1 MAAWDTK
8 DDLNSGPGAGAT
20 ALSASVSGDIPVRT
34 PSKNSKRSSRG
45 SATLPDAVISP
56 ARLPDQRGDKRSSR
70 DVSTDETISILDPRR
85 FTPTLHANLVS
96 EILALR
102 RDQEEK
108 TRQIDTLETS
118 LHNAKEEHSKLQE
131 NAAIFNKEHRSL
143 KRQMSLLE
151 GGTSSALNELARER
165 DEAVDSASDVKKR
178 LEMAQRKLRTQDEDS
193 QRLRDEWTTKTQG
206 WDDERRKMERR
217 LHVAE
222 SRLKLLL
229 DQVAA
234 HEAAQ
239 VANIGRDSDDD
250 ESLRDNDAGS
260 VRTMSLTNSIRYSL
274 APTAFKGHSLAEE
287 LDFDDDDQT
296 DADGRDSVL
305 SNYPTHRPIY
315 LQGRDGTPDRAH
327 GRIQRRESLRR
338 PASTACVRP
347 FIHEP
352 LPQMLEDSVD
362 DNASSVNKAN
372 YADTATQYSPLPSPV
387 LRPIKPALPEAVKG
401 KPCELEPSA
410 RGDSEIEAN
419 QRRKRVQ
426 IAKPLKIET
435 LLTERKMVSAAAQ
448 TVEEPL
454 SPPKTPQSTEKD
466 LAGHGQEAPESSL
479 ANASTQTD
487 YPQSRSG
494 GRLAPSLLPISIP
507 SIMVQPPTSRPTTP
521 RSPRLPQY
529 SKDFGCQV
537 KMPSEVSLHD
547 AAVQTEGIQ
556 IDRRLA
562 QLPTHLQPW
571 AISSRP
577 TSRCL
582 SLGKDKVKISVST
595 VDGVPA
601 RNPKRLTPKASA
613 SDFPESPISST
624 FYDDG
629 QASTETLA
637 GQVPSPS
644 LRVATRRSNR
654 LGSLINGFDSA
665 SSDEHEDLSEGEFP
679 TALSAP
685 KMAPSPPRPVKG
697 TYDTEMS
704 FLEPSE
710 SIENETPA
718 GPITK
723 SFGTEIY
730 GSFSLKAK
738 EKQNRASTHVK
749 RLSRT
754 YGKPPAP
761 PPPGAF
767 SGGPRKG
774 TTMQNSQ
781 GTRARSPSL
790 PDAVNPPFPIPHRE
804 SSRKPGTKQSP
815 PSDGNESPTRGCD
828 WYSRGGNRS
837 TSQAHNVRKV
847 RSAAVLSRT
856 HRFRRNGSRSP
867 PPWASDAAAPE
878 LPPLPNND
886 MTTPRNKEGGTGYHK
901 RHGHQLSTN
910 TTNTNN
916 TEPTSQ
922 TSSSQT
928 NGVVGAI
935 AQTMV
940 GEWMLKYVRRRRSFG
955 MPESTGRDDSSNDR
969 HKRWVWLAPYERAVL
984 WSSKQPSS
992 GSALLGK
999 TGRKLIIQSVLDVKD
1014 DNAAPKVMP
1023 SVFNRSILILTPQR
1037 ALKFTASSAERHY
1050 LWLTALSFL
1059 AHSSHAVPEV
1069 IAPPQLQLQE
1079 KRPSLPDFEAP
1090 KARSKFKKGGIRDSI
1105 RLAKGK
1111 ANVYKNTLPSV
1122 MSVTSAASSH
1132 LGDKNFGAADAMP
1145 GFSPGHSREQ
1155 SGEAAEP
1162 PLIPRFSERNLR
1174 AHGRK
1179 RSNTAGYIAPPLSFR
1194 GFPGGTGY
1202 GAPGSS
1208 AANTSVGTR
1217 DSFDF
1222 GPSQAAAANGTWGT
1236 ETRRGNFFD
1245 AIGTVRMEAFIS
1257 PLAYSPS
1264 DEGVE
1269 GFEEIRQTV
1278 RRRSKEVRRRESR
1291 KRRDYIYQGGRDL
1304 PSRGRGFE
1312 QDEPVQDLF
1321 KGF

>member
-1 MAAWDTK
+1 MAVWETEDV
-8 DDLNSGPGAGAT
+8 LNAGAGAT
-20 ALSASVSGDIPVRT
+20 ALSASASGDIPVRT
-34 PSKNSKRSSRG
+34 PSKNSKGSSRG
-45 SATLPDAVISP
+45 SATLPDATISP
-56 ARLPDQRGDKRSSR
+56 PRAADERGDKRSSR

-108 TRQIDTLETS
+108 TRQIDTLESS
-118 LHNAKEEHSKLQE
+118 LHNVKEEHSKLQE
-131 NAAIFNKEHRSL
+131 NVTIFNKEHRSL

-165 DEAVDSASDVKKR
+165 DEAVDSASEVKKR
-178 LEMAQRKLRTQDEDS
+178 LELAQRKLRTQDETS
-193 QRLRDEWTTKTQG
+193 QRLQDEWVTRKDG
-206 WDDERRKMERR
+206 WEDERRKMERR

-229 DQVAA
+229 EQVAA

-239 VANIGRDSDDD
+239 AANLGRDSDDD

-274 APTAFKGHSLAEE
+274 APTGLKGHSLAEE

-315 LQGRDGTPDRAH
+315 FQSRDGTPERAH

-338 PASTACVRP
+338 PASAACVRP
-347 FIHEP
+347 LMHEP

-362 DNASSVNKAN
+362 DNASRVNKVN
-372 YADTATQYSPLPSPV
+372 YTDTATQYSPPPSPV
-387 LRPIKPALPEAVKG
+387 LRPIKPAVSEAVKG
-401 KPCELEPSA
+401 KLCEVEPCA
-410 RGDSEIEAN
+410 RGDFEIEAN

-435 LLTERKMVSAAAQ
+435 PLADRKMVSAAAQ

-454 SPPKTPQSTEKD
+454 SPPKTPQSPDGALT
-466 LAGHGQEAPESSL
+466 GHGQEAPDSRM

-487 YPQSRSG
+487 CAQSQSG
-494 GRLAPSLLPISIP
+494 GRLAPSLVPISIP

-529 SKDFGCQV
+529 AKDFGCQV
-537 KMPSEVSLHD
+537 NMSSEIGLHD

-556 IDRRLA
+556 TDRRLA
-562 QLPTHLQPW
+562 QLPTHLQPS

-582 SLGKDKVKISVST
+582 SLGKDNVKISVSP
-595 VDGVPA
+595 VGGVPA
-601 RNPKRLTPKASA
+601 RNPKRLTPRASA
-613 SDFPESPISST
+613 TDFPESPISST

-629 QASTETLA
+629 HASSEAIA

-644 LRVATRRSNR
+644 LRVVTRRSTR
-654 LGSLINGFDSA
+654 LGSLITSFDTA
-665 SSDEHEDLSEGEFP
+665 SSDEHDDLSEGEFA

-685 KMAPSPPRPVKG
+685 KTVPCSPPRPANETFG
-697 TYDTEMS
+697 TAMTI
-704 FLEPSE
+704 LEPPQP
-710 SIENETPA
+710 IEATA

-723 SFGTEIY
+723 AFGTEIY
-730 GSFSLKAK
+730 SSFSLKDK
-738 EKQNRASTHVK
+738 EKQNKPSIHVK

-761 PPPGAF
+761 PPPGLVSA
-767 SGGPRKG
+767 GLRKG
-774 TTMQNSQ
+774 STMQKSQ
-781 GTRARSPSL
+781 AARARSPSL
-790 PDAVNPPFPIPHRE
+790 PEAVDPPFPIPHRE
-804 SSRKPGTKQSP
+804 SSRKPDTKKSP

-837 TSQAHNVRKV
+837 GSQAHNVRKV
-847 RSAAVLSRT
+847 QSAAVLSRT

-867 PPWASDAAAPE
+867 PPWASDAATPE
-878 LPPLPNND
+878 LPPLPSND
-886 MTTPRNKEGGTGYHK
+886 ITTPRNKEGATGFYKKH
-901 RHGHQLSTN
+901 RHQLSTN

-928 NGVVGAI
+928 SGVVGAI

-955 MPESTGRDDSSNDR
+955 VPESTGRDDSSNDR

-1059 AHSSHAVPEV
+1059 AHSSHAVPDV
-1069 IAPPQLQLQE
+1069 IAPQAQLQV
-1079 KRPSLPDFEAP
+1079 KRPSLPDFEVP
-1090 KARSKFKKGGIRDSI
+1090 KGRSKFKTGGIRDSI

-1122 MSVTSAASSH
+1122 LSITSGASSH
-1132 LGDKNFGAADAMP
+1132 LGEGNVGAGDATP
-1145 GFSPGHSREQ
+1145 AFSTGHSREQ

-1162 PLIPRFSERNLR
+1162 PLIPRFSERSLR

-1194 GFPGGTGY
+1194 GFQGGMTY

-1208 AANTSVGTR
+1208 AANTSAGTT

-1222 GPSQAAAANGTWGT
+1222 GPSQTAASAAWGT
-1236 ETRRGNFFD
+1236 EPRRGNFFD

-1257 PLAYSPS
+1257 PLAYSPT

-1269 GFEEIRQTV
+1269 DFDEIRQTV

-1291 KRRDYIYQGGRDL
+1291 RRRDYTFRGGRDM
-1304 PSRGRGFE
+1304 PSRGRGIE
-1312 QDEPVQDLF
+1312 QDELRQDLF